1 MSKVNLL
8 WEKARRAGL
17 AEGKLERLYSKL
29 KVQDKDELTMKK
41 LKTEGG
47 DKDGIKDA
55 EDRRRCCSRQRS
67 GADQGALQGQEADQ
81 ALGKG

>member
-1 MSKVNLL
+1 MSRVNLL
-8 WEKARRAGL
+8 WEKARRDGL

-47 DKDGIKDA
+47 DKEGIKEA
-55 EDRRRCCSRQRS
+55 EVKSES
-67 GADQGALQGQEADQ
+67 L
-81 ALGKG
+81 LL